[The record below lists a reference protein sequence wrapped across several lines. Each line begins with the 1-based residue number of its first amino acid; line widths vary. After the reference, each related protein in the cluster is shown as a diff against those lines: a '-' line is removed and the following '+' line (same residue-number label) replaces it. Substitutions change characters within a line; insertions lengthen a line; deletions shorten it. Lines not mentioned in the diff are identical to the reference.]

1 MRELRFCIAFL
12 SRTSG
17 ILATS
22 AVTAKAQT
30 HETLTKQQGELQ
42 SQLAEVMQ
50 AITALDAADAEQTAA
65 ATAAATTAAAS
76 GSESYDALDLFLLN
90 NAADAKEERRQAL
103 IAQRGAVEADLRQV
117 SALLKL
123 VQPALPQLRTLAS
136 STTTSASSSSAGSS
150 TASSVSSKAQQLPAM
165 AMSSVFA
172 APAAVPKRALE
183 QSTVTGGSS
192 GDADADSGSAKKK
205 VKFAAE
211 PEEQLADLDSSDMK
225 TDSAAA
231 AVGASASTRSSS
243 DASDFVPASTNNS
256 TAAAKPAK
264 KARVYTAA
272 HKPAAAKAK
281 AVPGTDDSS
290 KVDTWTVPKGQT
302 GDGKTSL
309 NAKLGY

>member
-1 MRELRFCIAFL
+1 
-12 SRTSG
+12 
-17 ILATS
+17 
-22 AVTAKAQT
+22 VTAKAQT

-42 SQLAEVMQ
+42 SQLADVMQ
-50 AITALDAADAEQTAA
+50 AITALDTADAEQKASATTAA
-65 ATAAATTAAAS
+65 ATAA

-90 NAADAKEERRQAL
+90 NAADAKEERRQVL

-136 STTTSASSSSAGSS
+136 STTTSADSSSSVGSS
-150 TASSVSSKAQQLPAM
+150 AASSGVSSKAQQLPAM

-183 QSTVTGGSS
+183 QSAVTGGTS
-192 GDADADSGSAKKK
+192 GNADADTDSGSAQKK

-211 PEEQLADLDSSDMK
+211 PEEQLADIDSSDMQ
-225 TDSAAA
+225 TDSAAPA
-231 AVGASASTRSSS
+231 AAGASGR
-243 DASDFVPASTNNS
+243 DFVPASRNS
-256 TAAAKPAK
+256 AAAAAKPAK

-281 AVPGTDDSS
+281 AVPVTEDSS